1 MSFWDLSDG
10 SNAKDT
16 GTGFEIPSGGF
27 DPIPHGSSVLAYP
40 EAVKWQM
47 TDPERTNG
55 IAASYIEITWKIA
68 KPEEFKGR
76 TIFHKIWATDLDPGV
91 ELDPKKGKPKALE
104 KRDKA
109 RRMLAAIDANAG
121 GRLSQNPG
129 IPSDSDLGLA
139 LVNKMMVITL
149 AEWEGRDGGNG
160 GNWVSAVAPK
170 DKALHIAPAKPKKPA
185 QGGGYG
191 GVGYGGGYGGG
202 AAQGGGYGG
211 APAGGGYGGGNA
223 GGGYGAAGGGY
234 GGAGGN
240 AGGGWGG
247 GQQQSQGGGD
257 FGDEIPF

>member
-40 EAVKWQM
+40 EAVKWH
-47 TDPERTNG
+47 TPDPSKTG
-55 IAASYIEITWKIA
+55 DVTVSYIDVTWVIV

-76 TIFHKIWATDLDPGV
+76 KVFGHKLWVTDLDPGV

-129 IPSDSDLGLA
+129 IPTDSDLGLA
-139 LVNKMMVITL
+139 LINKMMVITL
-149 AEWEGRDGGNG
+149 AEWEGRDGGAG

-185 QGGGYG
+185 QGGG
-191 GVGYGGGYGGG
+191 GYGGGYGG
-202 AAQGGGYGG
+202 ASQGGGYGG

-223 GGGYGAAGGGY
+223 GGGYGAPQGGGY

-240 AGGGWGG
+240 SGGGWGG
-247 GQQQSQGGGD
+247 GQQQSQGGDPGGD
-257 FGDEIPF
+257 FIPF